1 MSFGGDYGKDNGFF
15 ESAVNNAVAAMVGRG
30 GRRGGGER
38 EREKE
43 SIGLRVCARAWGM
56 FTCERRKF
64 DIANMREG

>member
-1 MSFGGDYGKDNGFF
+1 MITVKTTVSLRVLSTTPSPLWSGGVEGG
-15 ESAVNNAVAAMVGRG
+15 GG
-30 GRRGGGER
+30 GRGER

-56 FTCERRKF
+56 CTCERRKF